1 MAAAGGGNSGAW
13 GAGRSRRRD
22 RAELALAY
30 GLILAVIWS
39 ARPLQRYLW
48 MTAVAA
54 LAGMITLEAWGDGR
68 AWRDAM
74 GLRRENFLKSV
85 WVTGVALVLAG
96 VTIACSV
103 RMGTMRNTPH
113 GFVDFV
119 RTYWGYAL
127 WTFVQQFL
135 MLGFFLSRIR
145 RLMGSGVRAAVATAV
160 IFALAHVPNPILAP
174 LTLVWGLAAC
184 FLFLHYRNLYP
195 LAMAHAVLGITVAIA
210 VPGPVVHNMRVG
222 LGYLT
227 YRQHAHAGA
236 QNSRSALAT
245 TAPAVK
251 TPNN

>member
-1 MAAAGGGNSGAW
+1 MASKASENSAEW

-22 RAELALAY
+22 GAEIALAY

-54 LAGMITLEAWGDGR
+54 LAGMIVLEAWGRGT

-74 GLRRENFLKSV
+74 GLRRKNFLRLL
-85 WVTGVALVLAG
+85 WVAGVALAAAG
-96 VTIACSV
+96 VAIVVSA
-103 RMGTMRNTPH
+103 RMGTLHTPH

-135 MLGFFLSRIR
+135 MLGFFLTRLR
-145 RLMGSGVRAAVATAV
+145 RLMGSGAAAVATAG
-160 IFALAHVPNPILAP
+160 IFALAHLPNPILAP
-174 LTLVWGLAAC
+174 LTLVCGLAAC

-195 LAMAHAVLGITVAIA
+195 LAMAHAVLGITVAISI
-210 VPGPVVHNMRVG
+210 PGPVVHNMRVG

-227 YRQHAHAGA
+227 YRQHPQAGA
-236 QNSRSALAT
+236 RNSRHALTTTQPVAT
-245 TAPAVK
+245 